1 MSILVLGLS
10 CDPPQK
16 QQTGLLEKQLIPELG
31 QQQPKISLEYQE
43 EKCPKNR
50 GLCKANQPKPQ
61 KSERRS
67 FQRPKSLDN
76 LSMKLS
82 NYRSRL
88 ELSMVSVPI
97 RRLGEEESK
106 FEASLG
112 YIVRSYLKQ
121 ATAAPTPTID

>member
-1 MSILVLGLS
+1 
-10 CDPPQK
+10 
-16 QQTGLLEKQLIPELG
+16 
-31 QQQPKISLEYQE
+31 
-43 EKCPKNR
+43 
-50 GLCKANQPKPQ
+50 
-61 KSERRS
+61 
-67 FQRPKSLDN
+67 
-76 LSMKLS
+76 MKLS

>member
-50 GLCKANQPKPQ
+50 GLCKANQPTKT
-61 KSERRS
+61 
-67 FQRPKSLDN
+67 PKVRAQEFP
-76 LSMKLS
+76 KAK
-82 NYRSRL
+82 
-88 ELSMVSVPI
+88 VF
-97 RRLGEEESK
+97 GQ
-106 FEASLG
+106 FEHE
-112 YIVRSYLKQ
+112 IK
-121 ATAAPTPTID
+121 